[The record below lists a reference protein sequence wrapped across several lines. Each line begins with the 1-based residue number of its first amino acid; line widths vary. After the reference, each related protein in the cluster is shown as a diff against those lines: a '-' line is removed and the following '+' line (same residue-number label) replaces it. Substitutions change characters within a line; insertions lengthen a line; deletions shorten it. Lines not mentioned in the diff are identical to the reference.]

1 MMTFE
6 DPAQADQRKQA
17 QARLDALSPQQR
29 QRLLE
34 LAKAKRQPAA
44 AGPAANLHSRFE
56 EWAQRSPNAIAVSEP
71 GRGLSYAELDTLATA
86 LARRLLD
93 AGLQR
98 GELVAITLDR
108 SIEVVVAILAVLKAG
123 GAYLPIDP
131 AVPEERQRFIRTDAA
146 ARFTL
151 TASKYA
157 ALLSGYDGRVFLLD
171 QADQDPAGKD
181 ACGAGVLLPAVT
193 GTDLAYVI
201 YTSGSTGKP
210 KGVMVEHRHVARLFT
225 SAEQHFSFSSQ
236 DVWTLFHSYAFD
248 FSVWEIWGAL
258 LYGARLVI
266 VPHDVARAPS
276 EFARLLIDEQVTV
289 LNQTPTAFS
298 NLIPE
303 LLACDS
309 RGALRYVVFGGEALE
324 TRRLRGW
331 FDRFGDQS
339 PALVNMYGITE
350 TTVHVT
356 YKLLSAQ
363 DAIDGLNDIGTPL
376 ADLTLHVLNERR
388 KPVPPGVTGELYVG
402 GAGVTRGYLNRPELT
417 AERFVAHPSLPGE
430 VLYRTG
436 DLARRLDNGALAYMG
451 RNDGQV
457 KLRGFRIELGDIE
470 RQMVAHPAVE
480 AAVVVLAGED
490 DTRQL
495 VAYLVLAGDAGPD
508 WKQELYRHLSA
519 AVPDY
524 MIPGSVVA
532 LERLPL
538 TENGKVDRRAL
549 PAPAGNDV
557 WQRAY
562 VAPKTPAEQLL
573 CGLIAG
579 LLQVDRVGIDDN
591 FFGLGGDSIRA
602 VNLVALARDAGLNLS
617 IADVFANP
625 CVADLARVS
634 ASAAP
639 QTAAATGPFD
649 LISPADRALLPADVE
664 AACPMSRLQQGM
676 IYENL
681 ASADNSA
688 YHNVIN
694 QRYRGELDFERMR
707 LALGNVMS
715 RHEIL
720 RTSFHLD
727 GYSEPLQLIHRSAPA
742 PLHVTDLRGEDAAAQ
757 DAHVEAELV
766 RLRGKRIDLKAAP
779 LFQAHVYR
787 IADAEFELIW
797 LEHHAILDGW
807 SLASFMTQ
815 LVKEYI
821 MLAGGQP
828 VRAAVPL
835 SSSYRDFIACER
847 RAIADPDQETY
858 WAAYLA
864 GATPTI
870 LPAAQPRTET
880 GARQIA
886 PFDIPADQ
894 FAACRA
900 LARAVGVPLKSLFLA
915 AYAKVMSKF
924 SGEIELLVGLT
935 THGRP
940 ETRDSDDLL
949 GLYVSQ
955 HPLRLSCGQPSWRE
969 LILHCYRAEAEIWPR
984 RFYPMSEIKQKQGAL
999 AQPETT
1005 FTYNHF
1011 SVTEDA
1017 HDIGMRGTRAR
1028 ASFEFNEIGLGVTF
1042 VVRDM
1047 QANFGQINVAF
1058 DGTRFDDRFALRI
1071 QQYLHE
1077 TLVAMLAGVD
1087 ATADVLSEADA
1098 QIAAALAQGRKLVE
1112 AHETLVGQFQGL
1124 LASHAGGCA
1133 VQLGDRALSFG
1144 ELDDQSARIAA
1155 VLRRRGVG
1163 RGDLVGFATSP
1174 SPDMAA
1180 TVVAVLKL
1188 GAVVLA
1194 LDPEQTAARLRD
1206 IIDESRVVHI
1216 VADPGHR
1223 STLLPAG
1230 LTVHAL
1236 PALALEARATDE
1248 TAEPIDALAA
1258 CDPAYVIYTSGSTGR
1273 PKGVTI
1279 NHGNALAYLRGSVQR
1294 FALAPGERLLQ
1305 VSNTGFDIFLME
1317 LLYTLFNAGTLVLRT
1332 SPLLP
1337 DGPQLWELV
1346 DRERITILC
1355 LATAYLHLLCD
1366 ELPPDLHDG
1375 AGDSLRLV
1383 LVGGEAMQRRHVDR
1397 WLERWG
1403 NRNAVVNIYGPTE
1416 VTVAATTFDTR
1427 TLVDLPQC
1435 HTGVPL
1441 GRPLAHASFYILGKD
1456 LRSLPQGVAGEL
1468 YIGGGGVSLGYMHR
1482 PELTAERFLPVGSV
1496 PGVHEPLYRTGDL
1509 LRTLEDGQ
1517 VEFVAR
1523 ADTQLKIRGY
1533 RVEVDEVRHAI
1544 CAHAEV
1550 KHCAVVPMRDADGE
1564 RKVVAYVV
1572 LHETARGD
1580 ALAAIKSDLRDRLPG
1595 YMQPSAWMS
1604 LAALPLT
1611 PNRKV
1616 DVRALPA
1623 PDFHAVEAYVAP
1635 ASDLETE
1642 IQKIWCEVLA
1652 RDEISV
1658 VADFFALGGH
1668 SLLLT
1673 RLLLRIGKICDV
1685 ELSLAELMRG
1695 RTVRDMAA
1703 LVAATRS
1710 IGKASASEASEDSVE
1725 LEW

>member
-1 MMTFE
+1 MKESNSMSLTE
-6 DPAQADQRKQA
+6 TKAVAGQN
-17 QARLDALSPQQR
+17 RLDTLSPR
-29 QRLLE
+29 QRERLME
-34 LAKAKRQPAA
+34 LARARRAA
-44 AGPAANLHSRFE
+44 ANGNLHDKFE
-56 EWAQRSPNAIAVSEP
+56 EWVIRCPQAIAVSHGKQHMCYGE
-71 GRGLSYAELDTLATA
+71 LSARASA
-86 LARRLLD
+86 LARRLLA

-108 SIEVVVAILAVLKAG
+108 SMEVIVAILAVLKAG
-123 GAYLPIDP
+123 AAYLPIDP
-131 AVPEERQRFIRTDAA
+131 IVPEERQRFIRADAA

-151 TASKYA
+151 TTSTYA
-157 ALLSGYDGRVFLLD
+157 TLLAGYEGRVFYLDRADLD
-171 QADQDPAGKD
+171 QYGNEPCTA
-181 ACGAGVLLPAVT
+181 LPTVA

-225 SAEQHFSFSSQ
+225 AAERHFSFSSR

-248 FSVWEIWGAL
+248 FSVWEVWGAL

-276 EFARLLIDEQVTV
+276 EFAQLLIDEQVTV
-289 LNQTPTAFS
+289 LNQTPTAFA
-298 NLIPE
+298 NLMPE
-303 LLACDS
+303 LLARDG
-309 RGALRYVVFGGEALE
+309 RGALRYVVFGGEALD
-324 TRRLRGW
+324 TRRLRRW
-331 FDRFGDQS
+331 FDRFGEHA

-356 YKLLSAQ
+356 YKLVSAQ
-363 DAIDGLNDIGTPL
+363 DAIDGLNDIGAPL
-376 ADLTLHVLNERR
+376 DDLTLHVFNERC

-402 GAGVTRGYLNRPELT
+402 GAGVSRGYLNRPELT
-417 AERFVAHPSLPGE
+417 AERFVAHPSLAGE

-436 DLARRLDNGALAYMG
+436 DLVQRLENGALAYKG
-451 RNDGQV
+451 RNDGQI
-457 KLRGFRIELGDIE
+457 KLRGFRIELGEIE
-470 RQMVAHPAVE
+470 RHLMAHPSVD
-480 AAVVVLAGED
+480 AAVVVLAAGED
-490 DTRQL
+490 ASQL
-495 VAYLVLAGDAGPD
+495 VAYLVLTGDAGPD
-508 WKQELYRHLSA
+508 WKQGLYRHLSA

-524 MIPGSVVA
+524 MMPGSVVS
-532 LERLPL
+532 LDQLPL

-549 PAPAGNDV
+549 PAPAGSDV

-562 VAPKTPAEQLL
+562 VAPGTPAEALL
-573 CGLIAG
+573 CTLIGG
-579 LLQVDRVGIDDN
+579 LLQVDRVGTDDN
-591 FFGLGGDSIRA
+591 FFGLGGDSIKA
-602 VNLVALARDAGLNLS
+602 VNLVALVRDAGLSLS
-617 IADVFANP
+617 IADIFASP
-625 CVADLARVS
+625 CVADLARIG

-639 QTAAATGPFD
+639 LAAIATGPFD
-649 LISPADRALLPADVE
+649 LIGADDRVRLPAGIE

-676 IYENL
+676 IYENM

-694 QRYRGELDFERMR
+694 QRYRGEPDLERMR
-707 LALGNVMS
+707 LALANVMS

-720 RTSFHLD
+720 RTSFHLE
-727 GYSEPLQLIHRSAPA
+727 GYSEPLQLIHQAAPT
-742 PLHVTDLRGEDAAAQ
+742 PLHVTDLRGMHAAAQ
-757 DAHVEAELV
+757 DAHVAQELA
-766 RLRGKRIDLKAAP
+766 RLRGERLDLTTAP
-779 LFQAHVYR
+779 LFHAHIYR
-787 IADAEFELIW
+787 LTDAEFELIW

-815 LVKEYI
+815 LMKEYTV
-821 MLAGGQP
+821 LADG
-828 VRAAVPL
+828 AAVHAAAPL
-835 SSSYRDFIACER
+835 SSSYRDFIAAER
-847 RAIADPDQETY
+847 RAIADPDEEAY

-864 GATPTI
+864 DATPTI
-870 LPAAQPRTET
+870 LQSAPARTGT
-880 GARQIA
+880 GARQIP
-886 PFDIPADQ
+886 PFDIPSDQ

-900 LARAVGVPLKSLFLA
+900 LARAVGVPLKSVFLA

-924 SGEIELLVGLT
+924 SGELDLLVGLT

-940 ETRDSDDLL
+940 ETRDSDGLL

-955 HPLRLSCGQPSWRE
+955 HPLRLSCKQPSWRE
-969 LILHCYRAEAEIWPR
+969 LILGCYRAEAEIWPH
-984 RFYPMSEIKQKQGAL
+984 RFYPMSEIKRKQGAH

-1011 SVTEDA
+1011 SVTEGA
-1017 HDIGMRGTRAR
+1017 QDIGMRGTRAR

-1047 QANFGQINVAF
+1047 QANAGQINVAF
-1058 DGTRFDDRFALRI
+1058 DGVRFDDRFALRI
-1071 QQYLHE
+1071 QQYLGE
-1077 TLVAMLAGVD
+1077 ALVTLLAGVD
-1087 ATADVLSEADA
+1087 AVADVLRDADA
-1098 QIAAALAQGRKLVE
+1098 QIAAVLAQSTKLVE
-1112 AHETLVGQFQGL
+1112 PHDTLVGQFQSL
-1124 LASHAGGCA
+1124 LAAHAGVCA
-1133 VQLGDRALSFG
+1133 VQLGERVLSFG
-1144 ELDDQSARIAA
+1144 ELDDQSGRIAA
-1155 VLRRRGVG
+1155 VLRRRGVE
-1163 RGDLVGFATSP
+1163 RGDLVGFATTP

-1180 TVVAVLKL
+1180 AVVAVLKL

-1194 LDPEQTAARLRD
+1194 LDPEQTAARLSD
-1206 IIDESRVVHI
+1206 IIDESKVVHI
-1216 VADPGHR
+1216 IADPGHR
-1223 STLLPAG
+1223 SALLPDG

-1236 PALALEARATDE
+1236 PTLAHEAGRTDE
-1248 TAEPIDALAA
+1248 RAEPVNGLTA

-1279 NHGNALAYLRGSVQR
+1279 DHGNALSYLRGSERR

-1317 LLYTLFNAGTLVLRT
+1317 LLYTLLNAGTLVLRT

-1403 NRNAVVNIYGPTE
+1403 NRNALVNIYGPTE
-1416 VTVAATTFDTR
+1416 VTVTATTFDTR

-1441 GRPLAHASFYILGKD
+1441 GRPLVHASFYILGKD
-1456 LRSLPQGVAGEL
+1456 LRPLPQGVAGEL
-1468 YIGGGGVSLGYMHR
+1468 YIGGGGVSPGYMHR
-1482 PELTAERFLPVGSV
+1482 AELTAERFLPVGTV
-1496 PGVHEPLYRTGDL
+1496 PGVNERLYRTGDL

-1517 VEFVAR
+1517 LEFVAR

-1544 CAHAEV
+1544 CAHAQI
-1550 KHCAVVPMRDADGE
+1550 KHCAVVPKADAAGE

-1572 LHETARGD
+1572 LADTAGD
-1580 ALAAIKSDLRDRLPG
+1580 DTLEAVKSDLRNRLPG
-1595 YMQPSAWMS
+1595 YMQPSAWVA
-1604 LAALPLT
+1604 LASLPLT

-1623 PDFHAVEAYVAP
+1623 PDFGAAEVYVAP
-1635 ASDLETE
+1635 ASDLEMQ
-1642 IQKIWCEVLA
+1642 IQHIWCDVLT

-1658 VADFFALGGH
+1658 AADFFALGGH

-1673 RLLLRIGKICDV
+1673 RLLLRIGQACDV

-1703 LVAATRS
+1703 LVAASRS
-1710 IGKASASEASEDSVE
+1710 IGRAVTGQAPPDSVE
-1725 LEW
+1725 QEW

>member
-1 MMTFE
+1 
-6 DPAQADQRKQA
+6 
-17 QARLDALSPQQR
+17 
-29 QRLLE
+29 
-34 LAKAKRQPAA
+34 
-44 AGPAANLHSRFE
+44 
-56 EWAQRSPNAIAVSEP
+56 
-71 GRGLSYAELDTLATA
+71 
-86 LARRLLD
+86 

-131 AVPEERQRFIRTDAA
+131 TVPEERQRFIRADAA

-151 TASKYA
+151 STSKYA
-157 ALLSGYDGRVFLLD
+157 ALLAGCDGRVFFLD
-171 QADQDPAGKD
+171 QEGEAAGAADAP
-181 ACGAGVLLPAVT
+181 LPPVA

-225 SAEQHFSFSSQ
+225 AAERHFSFSAQ

-248 FSVWEIWGAL
+248 FSVWEMWGAL
-258 LYGARLVI
+258 LYGGRLVI
-266 VPHDVARAPS
+266 VPHDVARAPA
-276 EFARLLIDEQVTV
+276 EFAALLLDEQVTV

-298 NLIPE
+298 NLMPE
-303 LLACDS
+303 LLARAS
-309 RGALRYVVFGGEALE
+309 SGALRYVIFGGEALE
-324 TRRLRGW
+324 TTRLRRW
-331 FDRFGDQS
+331 FDRFGDRA

-356 YKLLSAQ
+356 YRRLCAQ
-363 DAIDGLNDIGTPL
+363 DAVDGINDIGVPL
-376 ADLTLHVLNERR
+376 ADLTLHVFNERM
-388 KPVPPGVTGELYVG
+388 KPVPAGVTGELYVG

-417 AERFVAHPSLPGE
+417 AERFVAHPAQPGD

-470 RQMVAHPAVE
+470 RQLVAHGAVE
-480 AAVVVLAGED
+480 AAVVVLAGAAD
-490 DTRQL
+490 APQL
-495 VAYLVLAGDAGPD
+495 VAYLVLAGDAGAD
-508 WKQELYRHLSA
+508 WKQALHRHLSA

-524 MIPGSVVA
+524 MIPASVVA
-532 LERLPL
+532 LDRLPL

-549 PAPAGNDV
+549 PPPAGGDV

-562 VAPKTPAEQLL
+562 VAPETPAEQLL
-573 CGLIAG
+573 CPLIAR
-579 LLQVDRVGIDDN
+579 LLQIDRVGIDDN

-602 VNLVALARDAGLNLS
+602 VNLVALAREAGLNLS
-617 IADVFANP
+617 IADVFATP
-625 CVADLARVS
+625 CVADLARVG

-639 QTAAATGPFD
+639 AAAAATGPFD
-649 LISPADRALLPADVE
+649 LIDAADRARLPAGVE

-694 QRYRGELDFERMR
+694 QRYRGEIDFERMR
-707 LALGNVMS
+707 LALGHVMA

-720 RTSFHLD
+720 RTSFDLD
-727 GYSEPLQLIHRSAPA
+727 GYSEPLQLIHRSVPA
-742 PLHVTDLRGEDAAAQ
+742 PLYVNDLRHMDAAAQ
-757 DAHVEAELV
+757 DAHLAHELA
-766 RLRGKRIDLKAAP
+766 RLRGERIDLKAAP
-779 LFQAHVYR
+779 LFHAHVYR

-815 LVKEYI
+815 LAQEYA
-821 MLAGGQP
+821 MLAGVQP
-828 VRAAVPL
+828 MRAAPRL
-835 SSSYRDFIACER
+835 SSSYRDFIDRER
-847 RAIADPDQETY
+847 QAIADPEQQAF
-858 WAAYLA
+858 WAGYLA
-864 GATPTI
+864 DAAPTV
-870 LPAAQPRTET
+870 LLGMQARTDA

-900 LARAVGVPLKSLFLA
+900 LARTVGVPLKSLFLA

-924 SGEIELLVGLT
+924 SGEVDLLVGLT

-955 HPLRLSCGQPSWRE
+955 LPLRLSCRQPSWRE
-969 LILHCYRAEAEIWPR
+969 LILHCYRAEADIWPR
-984 RFYPMSEIKQKQGAL
+984 RFYPLSEIKRQQGAL

-1017 HDIGMRGTRAR
+1017 HDMGMRGTRAR

-1058 DGTRFDDRFALRI
+1058 DGTRFDDRYALRI
-1071 QQYLHE
+1071 QQYLGE
-1077 TLVAMLAGVD
+1077 ALEAMLAGVD
-1087 ATADVLSEADA
+1087 AAADVLRESDR
-1098 QIAAALAQGRKLVE
+1098 QIAAALAQNTSLVE
-1112 AHETLVGQFQGL
+1112 PHENLVGQFLGL
-1124 LASHAGGCA
+1124 LAAHSGVCA
-1133 VQLGDRALSFG
+1133 VKLGDRTLGFG
-1144 ELDDQSARIAA
+1144 ELDDQSGRIAA

-1174 SPDMAA
+1174 SPEMAA
-1180 TVVAVLKL
+1180 AVVAVLKL

-1206 IIDESRVVHI
+1206 IIDESAVVHI

-1223 STLLPAG
+1223 TALLPAG

-1236 PALALEARATDE
+1236 PALALEAHTSGE
-1248 TAEPIDALAA
+1248 KAEPIGTLAA

-1273 PKGVTI
+1273 PKGVAI
-1279 NHGNALAYLRGSVQR
+1279 NHGNALAYLRGSVRR
-1294 FALAPGERLLQ
+1294 FDLVPGERLLQ

-1346 DRERITILC
+1346 DRERIDILC

-1366 ELPPDLHDG
+1366 ELPPDLDDG
-1375 AGDSLRLV
+1375 ACASLRLV
-1383 LVGGEAMQRRHVDR
+1383 MVGGEAMQRRLVDR
-1397 WLERWG
+1397 WLARWG
-1403 NRNAVVNIYGPTE
+1403 DRAAVNNIYGPTE

-1427 TLVDLPQC
+1427 TLASLPDC

-1441 GRPLAHASFYILGKD
+1441 GRPLDHASFHILGKD
-1456 LRSLPQGVAGEL
+1456 LRPLPQGVAGEL
-1468 YIGGGGVSLGYMHR
+1468 YIGGGGLSLGYLRR

-1533 RVEVDEVRHAI
+1533 RVELDEVRHAI
-1544 CAHAEV
+1544 CAHAQV

-1572 LHETARGD
+1572 PDETAGAD
-1580 ALAAIKSDLRDRLPG
+1580 LLAVIKSDLRDRLPG
-1595 YMQPSAWMS
+1595 YMQPSAWMA
-1604 LAALPLT
+1604 LDALPLT

-1623 PDFHAVEAYVAP
+1623 PDFGAADAYVAP
-1635 ASDLETE
+1635 ASELETE
-1642 IQKIWCEVLA
+1642 IQKIWCDVLA

-1673 RLLLRIGKICDV
+1673 RLLLRIGQACGV

-1710 IGKASASEASEDSVE
+1710 IGKASASEAAADSVE
-1725 LEW
+1725 MEW